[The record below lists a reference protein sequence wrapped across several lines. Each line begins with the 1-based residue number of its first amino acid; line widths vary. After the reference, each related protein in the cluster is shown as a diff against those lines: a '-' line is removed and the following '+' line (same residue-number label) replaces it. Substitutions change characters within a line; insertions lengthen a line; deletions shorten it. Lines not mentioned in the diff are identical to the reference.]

1 MAINREKQQNTLA
14 NRIRVVRGRGL
25 DQAIASA
32 TNESRMIESTINN
45 ISNVAQDYLTTQ
57 NTAKGKKMAREQEF
71 GAKTITYTD
80 SNGAQHNMEMVV
92 PVEAP
97 EFQSQSAQEAY
108 DAINMVMYND
118 AVKTSLQGIVD
129 MTATEA
135 LDAGSSVQDFQSLVE
150 GKTSIYIDEL
160 PQAYQQVAKTHVAD
174 RLALKAP
181 NVHKGFVTRRNA
193 QSELN
198 ITKMTNNVS
207 AEAFESALM
216 GNEYNL
222 ERLRTKYDEA
232 SLLIDASGH
241 YASESHKQEALKE
254 LQSDYKLN
262 KAILDI
268 FGNSLSH
275 DPSDSNTGYDMQT
288 KTNLNALYNLL
299 TNPAQSSVTITMDDN
314 STKTVTRKELRDT
327 IPPEDWYQLSDK
339 KAKQLK
345 PLITANAS
353 NSKKRQKIDE
363 VKFDLNN
370 GIYNQKDAKHIFG
383 NPELLNILK
392 REYSE
397 ETGRIAEED
406 EQHFQIWTMREK
418 NGLMNDV
425 GYRKIKQLLSNPTR
439 GNADQT
445 TLIYMQMID
454 QSGENAKE
462 VLKLT
467 DAENGVLMNIKNNM
481 QNGMTFPDAVREVQ
495 DIKQQVADMKDNNA
509 PDLANRLTKAD
520 VSDLETP
527 KKLDKFIK
535 DEIIE
540 FNDSFGNMFF
550 TDQDTVV
557 SLEAVREIENEVKAM
572 VMSGNVDKDV
582 IRDHIAIRMQEMA
595 DGRDPKFGYSFS
607 TASRFVGVGEDLLEV
622 HITANRAEYP
632 YGIDIN
638 GEQRVDYI
646 LPFIKEKIAKTRL
659 ESETFNVP
667 TGMEKIGESFEE
679 SNVRLQIEQRG
690 VNPSYH
696 LSYVSDF
703 EIRKMQSDFG
713 RLIIT
718 KEDFARER
726 KLYKD
731 YQRIA
736 VDQTFSEWR
745 KANVD

>member
-1 MAINREKQQNTLA
+1 
-14 NRIRVVRGRGL
+14 
-25 DQAIASA
+25 
-32 TNESRMIESTINN
+32 
-45 ISNVAQDYLTTQ
+45 
-57 NTAKGKKMAREQEF
+57 
-71 GAKTITYTD
+71 
-80 SNGAQHNMEMVV
+80 
-92 PVEAP
+92 
-97 EFQSQSAQEAY
+97 
-108 DAINMVMYND
+108 MVMYND

-129 MTATEA
+129 MTSTEA
-135 LDAGSSVQDFQSLVE
+135 LDAGSSVQEFQSLVE
-150 GKTSIYIDEL
+150 NKTSIYIDEL
-160 PQAYQQVAKTHVAD
+160 PQGYQQVAKTHVAD

-181 NVHKGFVTRRNA
+181 NVHKGFVVRRNA
-193 QSELN
+193 ESELN

-241 YASESHKQEALKE
+241 YTSDAHKQSAIKE

-262 KAILDI
+262 KAILDM

-299 TNPAQSSVTITMDDN
+299 TNPSQSSVAITMDDG

-327 IPPEDWYQLSDK
+327 VPPEDWYQLSDK

-353 NSKKRQKIDE
+353 NTKKRQKIDE
-363 VKFDLNN
+363 IKFDLNN
-370 GIYNQKDAKHIFG
+370 RVYNQKDAKHIFG

-392 REYSE
+392 TEYSE
-397 ETGRIAEED
+397 ETGRVAD
-406 EQHFQIWTMREK
+406 DDPQHFQIWTMRER

-425 GYRKIKQLLSNPTR
+425 GYRKIKQLLNNPTR
-439 GNADQT
+439 GNADET
-445 TLIYMQMID
+445 TLIYMEMVN
-454 QSGENAKE
+454 QSCHNAKE
-462 VLKLT
+462 LLKLS

-495 DIKQQVADMKDNNA
+495 DIKQQVAEMKDNNA
-509 PDLANRLTKAD
+509 PDLTNRLSKAD

-527 KKLDKFIK
+527 KKLSEFIK
-535 DEIIE
+535 NEIIE

-557 SLEAVREIENEVKAM
+557 SLDAVREIENEVKAM
-572 VMSGNVDKDV
+572 VMSGNVDKDN
-582 IRDHIAIRMQEMA
+582 IRDIIEIRMQEIA
-595 DGRDPKFGYSFS
+595 DGRDPKYGYSFS
-607 TASRFVGVGEDLLEV
+607 TASRIVGVGEDLLDV
-622 HITANRAEYP
+622 HIVSNRAEYP

-646 LPFIKEKIAKTRL
+646 LPFIKEKIAKSRL
-659 ESETFNVP
+659 KSETFSVP

-703 EIRKMQSDFG
+703 EIRKMHSDFG

>member
-25 DQAIASA
+25 DQAISSA
-32 TNESRMIESTINN
+32 NNESRAVEATINN

-80 SNGAQHNMEMVV
+80 NNGAQHNMEMVV

-97 EFQSQSAQEAY
+97 EFQSRSAQEAY

-129 MTATEA
+129 MTSTEA
-135 LDAGSSVQDFQSLVE
+135 LDAGSSVQEFQSLVE
-150 GKTSIYIDEL
+150 NKTSIYIDEL
-160 PQAYQQVAKTHVAD
+160 PQGYQQVAKTHVAD

-181 NVHKGFVTRRNA
+181 NVHKGFVTRRNEE
-193 QSELN
+193 SELN

-216 GNEYNL
+216 GNDFNL

-241 YASESHKQEALKE
+241 YTSDSHKQAAIKE

-262 KAILDI
+262 KAILNM

-299 TNPAQSSVTITMDDN
+299 TNPSQSSVAITMDDG

-327 IPPEDWYQLSDK
+327 VPPEDWYQLSDK

-353 NSKKRQKIDE
+353 NSKKRKLIDE
-363 VKFDLNN
+363 IKFDMNN
-370 GIYNQKDAKHIFG
+370 DLYDQKNAKHIFG

-392 REYSE
+392 TEYSE
-397 ETGRIAEED
+397 ETGRVADED
-406 EQHFQIWTMREK
+406 PQHFQIWTLREK
-418 NGLMNDV
+418 GIMNDI
-425 GYRKIKQLLSNPTR
+425 GYRKIKQLLNNPTR
-439 GNADQT
+439 GNADQDT
-445 TLIYMQMID
+445 FMFLNLVD
-454 QSGENAKE
+454 QAGGNVKARLQLSDNEY
-462 VLKLT
+462 
-467 DAENGVLMNIKNNM
+467 GVLLNIQNNT
-481 QNGMTFPDAVREVQ
+481 QGGMTFPDSVKEVEN
-495 DIKQQVADMKDNNA
+495 IKKRVADMKDNNA
-509 PDLANRLTKAD
+509 PELTIRLRDANI
-520 VSDLETP
+520 SDLDTP
-527 KKLDKFIK
+527 KLLDDFVVK
-535 DEIIE
+535 EIIE

-550 TDQDTVV
+550 TDESTVV
-557 SLEAVREIENEVKAM
+557 SLEAVREIKNEIKGA
-572 VMSGNVDKDV
+572 VMSGNVDKDT
-582 IRDHIAIRMQEMA
+582 IRNHVAIRMQEIA
-595 DGRDPKFGYSFS
+595 EGNDPKYGYSFS
-607 TASRFVGVGEDLLEV
+607 TTSKVVGVGTDLLDV
-622 HITANRAEYP
+622 HIVSNRAEYP
-632 YGIDIN
+632 YGTDIN

-646 LPFIKEKIAKTRL
+646 LPFIKQKIAKSRL
-659 ESETFNVP
+659 ESESLSIP
-667 TGMEKIGESFEE
+667 TGIEKVGESFED
-679 SNVRLQIEQRG
+679 SNVRLQIEQKG
-690 VNPSYH
+690 VNPSYRIA
-696 LSYVSDF
+696 YVSDF
-703 EIRKMQSDFG
+703 EIRPIMGDLG
-713 RLIIT
+713 TLIIT
-718 KEDFARER
+718 KDDFAREK

>member
-25 DQAIASA
+25 DQAISSA
-32 TNESRMIESTINN
+32 NNESRVVEATINN

-80 SNGAQHNMEMVV
+80 NNGAQHNMEMVV

-97 EFQSQSAQEAY
+97 EFQSRSAQEAY

-129 MTATEA
+129 MTSTEA
-135 LDAGSSVQDFQSLVE
+135 LDAGSSVQEFQSLVE
-150 GKTSIYIDEL
+150 NKTSIYIDEL
-160 PQAYQQVAKTHVAD
+160 PQGYQQVAKTHVAD

-181 NVHKGFVTRRNA
+181 NVHKGFVVRRNA
-193 QSELN
+193 ESELN

-241 YASESHKQEALKE
+241 YTSDAHKQSAIKE

-262 KAILDI
+262 KAILDM

-299 TNPAQSSVTITMDDN
+299 TNPSQSSVAITMDDG

-327 IPPEDWYQLSDK
+327 VPPEDWYQLSDK

-353 NSKKRQKIDE
+353 NTKKRQKIDE
-363 VKFDLNN
+363 IKFDLNN
-370 GIYNQKDAKHIFG
+370 RVYNQKDAKHIFG

-392 REYSE
+392 TEYSE
-397 ETGRIAEED
+397 ETGRVAD
-406 EQHFQIWTMREK
+406 DDPQHFQIWTMRER

-425 GYRKIKQLLSNPTR
+425 GYRKIKQLLNNPTR
-439 GNADQT
+439 GNADET
-445 TLIYMQMID
+445 TLIYMEMVN
-454 QSGENAKE
+454 QSGHNAKE
-462 VLKLT
+462 LLKLS

-495 DIKQQVADMKDNNA
+495 DIKQQVAEMKDNNA
-509 PDLANRLTKAD
+509 PDLTNRLSKAD

-527 KKLDKFIK
+527 KKLSEFIK
-535 DEIIE
+535 NEIIE

-557 SLEAVREIENEVKAM
+557 SLDAVREIENEVKAM
-572 VMSGNVDKDV
+572 VMSGNVDKDN
-582 IRDHIAIRMQEMA
+582 IRDIIEIRMQEIA
-595 DGRDPKFGYSFS
+595 DGRDPKYGYSFS
-607 TASRFVGVGEDLLEV
+607 TASRIVGVGEDLLDV
-622 HITANRAEYP
+622 HIVSNRAEYP

-646 LPFIKEKIAKTRL
+646 LPFIKEKIAKSRL
-659 ESETFNVP
+659 KSETFSVP

-703 EIRKMQSDFG
+703 EIRKMHSDFG

>member
-25 DQAIASA
+25 DQAISSA
-32 TNESRMIESTINN
+32 NNESRVVEATINN

-80 SNGAQHNMEMVV
+80 NNGAQHNMEMVV

-97 EFQSQSAQEAY
+97 EFQSRSAQEAY

-129 MTATEA
+129 MTSTEA
-135 LDAGSSVQDFQSLVE
+135 LDAGSSVQEFQSLVE
-150 GKTSIYIDEL
+150 NKTSIYIDEL
-160 PQAYQQVAKTHVAD
+160 PQGYQQVAKTHVAD

-181 NVHKGFVTRRNA
+181 NVHKGFVVRRNA
-193 QSELN
+193 ESELN

-241 YASESHKQEALKE
+241 YTSDAHKQSAIKE

-262 KAILDI
+262 KAILDM

-299 TNPAQSSVTITMDDN
+299 TNPSQSSVAITMDDG

-327 IPPEDWYQLSDK
+327 VPPEDWYQLSDK

-353 NSKKRQKIDE
+353 NTKKRQKIDE
-363 VKFDLNN
+363 IKFDLNN
-370 GIYNQKDAKHIFG
+370 RVYNQKDAKHIFG

-392 REYSE
+392 TEYSE
-397 ETGRIAEED
+397 ETGRVAD
-406 EQHFQIWTMREK
+406 DDPQHFQIWTMRER

-425 GYRKIKQLLSNPTR
+425 GYRKIKQLLNNPTR
-439 GNADQT
+439 GNADET
-445 TLIYMQMID
+445 TLIYMEMVN
-454 QSGENAKE
+454 QSGHNAKE
-462 VLKLT
+462 LLKLS

-495 DIKQQVADMKDNNA
+495 DIKQQVAEMKDNNA
-509 PDLANRLTKAD
+509 PDLTNRLSKAD

-527 KKLDKFIK
+527 KKLSEFIK
-535 DEIIE
+535 NEIIE

-557 SLEAVREIENEVKAM
+557 SLDAVREIENEVKAM
-572 VMSGNVDKDV
+572 VMSGNVDKDN
-582 IRDHIAIRMQEMA
+582 IRDIIEIRMQEIA
-595 DGRDPKFGYSFS
+595 DGRDPKYGYSFS
-607 TASRFVGVGEDLLEV
+607 TASRIVGVGEDLLDV
-622 HITANRAEYP
+622 HIVSNRAEYP

-646 LPFIKEKIAKTRL
+646 LPFIKEKIAKSRL
-659 ESETFNVP
+659 ESETFSVP

-703 EIRKMQSDFG
+703 EIRKMHSDFG

>member
-57 NTAKGKKMAREQEF
+57 NTAKGKKIAREQEF

-80 SNGAQHNMEMVV
+80 TDGTQHNMEMVV

-97 EFQSQSAQEAY
+97 EFQSRSAQEAY

-150 GKTSIYIDEL
+150 NKTSIYIDEL

-193 QSELN
+193 ESQLN
-198 ITKMTNNVS
+198 ITKMTNSVS

-262 KAILDI
+262 KAILDM

-275 DPSDSNTGYDMQT
+275 DPSDDKTGYDMQT

-299 TNPAQSSVTITMDDN
+299 TNPAQSSVTITMDDG

-353 NSKKRQKIDE
+353 NSKKRKKIDE
-363 VKFDLNN
+363 VKFDMNVGL
-370 GIYNQKDAKHIFG
+370 YSQKDAKHIFG

-392 REYSE
+392 TEYSE
-397 ETGRIAEED
+397 ETGRVADED
-406 EQHFQIWTMREK
+406 AQHFQLWTLREK
-418 NGLMNDV
+418 GIMNDV
-425 GYRKIKQLLSNPTR
+425 GYRKIKQLLNNPTR
-439 GNADQT
+439 GNADET
-445 TLIYMQMID
+445 TLIYLQMVD
-454 QSGENAKE
+454 QAGKNTKD
-462 VLKLT
+462 LLDLT
-467 DAENGVLMNIKNNM
+467 DKENGVLMNIKNNM
-481 QNGMTFPDAVREVQ
+481 QGGMTFPDAVREVQ
-495 DIKQQVADMKDNNA
+495 AIRQQVADMKDNNA
-509 PDLANRLTKAD
+509 PDLTNRLFKAD

-527 KKLDKFIK
+527 KKLSEFIK
-535 DEIIE
+535 NEIIE

-550 TDQDTVV
+550 TDEDTVV
-557 SLEAVREIENEVKAM
+557 SLEAVREIENEIKTM

-582 IRDHIAIRMQEMA
+582 IRDHIAVRMQEMA

-607 TASRFVGVGEDLLEV
+607 TISRSVGIGEDMLEV

-646 LPFIKEKIAKTRL
+646 LPLIKEKIAKGRS
-659 ESETFNVP
+659 ESESFSVG
-667 TGMEKIGESFEE
+667 TGFEKIGESFEE
-679 SNVRLQIEQRG
+679 SNIRLQIDQKG
-690 VNPSYH
+690 VNPTYR
-696 LSYVSDF
+696 LVYVDDNGQF
-703 EIRKMQSDFG
+703 PIYNDFG
-713 RLIIT
+713 VLTIT
-718 KEDFARER
+718 KDDFAQER

-745 KANVD
+745 KANVN